1 MNLLRLSAAA
11 ILLAIPLLISAQQS
25 DDAARMRR
33 VEEEVA
39 KRRKLFEGAIG
50 ERGMVFTPYKYDEIW
65 YAEVRELVIDDRAIA
80 TCGQLFAT
88 YARKEVMVSG
98 RVIQKRITVPASKVR
113 GDEGSAL
120 IRSALEAQGIAIV
133 SVGSRS
139 LALIDAAEVTK

>member
-1 MNLLRLSAAA
+1 MKTFRISAAA

-25 DDAARMRR
+25 DDATRLRR

-39 KRRKLFEGAIG
+39 KRRKLLEGAIG
-50 ERGMVFTPYKYDEIW
+50 ERGIVFAPYKYDETW
-65 YAEVRELVIDDRAIA
+65 YAGVRELVIDDSALA
-80 TCGQLFAT
+80 TCGQLFAN

-98 RVIQKRITVPASKVR
+98 RVIQKKITVRASKVR
-113 GDEGSAL
+113 GHEGLAL

-133 SVGSRS
+133 PVGSRS